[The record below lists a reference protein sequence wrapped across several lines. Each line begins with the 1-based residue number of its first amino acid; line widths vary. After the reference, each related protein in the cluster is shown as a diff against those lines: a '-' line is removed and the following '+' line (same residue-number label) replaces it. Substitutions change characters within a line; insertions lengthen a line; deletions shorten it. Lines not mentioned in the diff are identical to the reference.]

1 MSLTQAHLQYD
12 VAPGFQVVLRINNG
26 VVTVLFSFDG
36 HGEKAHEVGPFST
49 NVITRLIEVLGMVGA
64 DHGFL
69 LRRDAGTTSPAQI
82 TQALVQGTLHI
93 GRHGIPANPVPVHR
107 DPFSDDYSPEGIG
120 NQNGHSMDC
129 SPGDCENCSGCHGL
143 TGKEANMLLTGHRAR
158 AAILIR
164 ERMQAEAGERLSVT
178 NLVRLM
184 KDWIRANLWNRV
196 LNDAASVREWVQEV
210 RRQLNRE

>member
-1 MSLTQAHLQYD
+1 
-12 VAPGFQVVLRINNG
+12 
-26 VVTVLFSFDG
+26 
-36 HGEKAHEVGPFST
+36 
-49 NVITRLIEVLGMVGA
+49 
-64 DHGFL
+64 
-69 LRRDAGTTSPAQI
+69 
-82 TQALVQGTLHI
+82 
-93 GRHGIPANPVPVHR
+93 
-107 DPFSDDYSPEGIG
+107 
-120 NQNGHSMDC
+120 MDC

-184 KDWIRANLWNRV
+184 KDWIRANLGNRV